1 MSCTLLSDCCNSKSK
16 RNAWFWPTWMGSN
29 SMYSDFYTHEFCLS
43 QRLPHP
49 VLEYVRQVPMRLRY
63 QKPTFE
69 SSLDWRAELQGQ
81 THMQDSCGGLERGE
95 ADAHWLQMAALG
107 LSEQWYR
114 STSFLA
120 ILVLAK
126 LHLTTSGLFLPL
138 HSPPRADTCHSS
150 VPHCPLSQAAC
161 MLVGGPSRV
170 WLLKESDAL
179 WVKQKHRII
188 WHSSFWNKL
197 KLNKQYS

>member
-49 VLEYVRQVPMRLRY
+49 VLEYVWQVPMRLRY
-63 QKPTFE
+63 RKPTFE

-114 STSFLA
+114 STSLLA

-138 HSPPRADTCHSS
+138 HSPPRADTSQ
-150 VPHCPLSQAAC
+150 LSASLSTFPGSLYVGWGAITCVAAEGVRC
-161 MLVGGPSRV
+161 TVGKTKTQNY
-170 WLLKESDAL
+170 LTFIFLKQIKI
-179 WVKQKHRII
+179 KQTI
-188 WHSSFWNKL
+188 
-197 KLNKQYS
+197 